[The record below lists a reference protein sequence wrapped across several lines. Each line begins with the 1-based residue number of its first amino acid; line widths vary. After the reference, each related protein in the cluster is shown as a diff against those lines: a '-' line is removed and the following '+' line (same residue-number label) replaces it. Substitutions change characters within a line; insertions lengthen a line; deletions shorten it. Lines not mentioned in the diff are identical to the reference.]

1 MSSAVNAAHD
11 DPGLLAVRYALQRD
25 EFTLRT
31 DLCILMRGITGMF
44 GPSGAGKTTLL
55 RCIAGL
61 ERSASGRLS
70 MNGKVLVDS
79 NAGRYVPANRRD
91 VGYVFQEPRLFPHLS
106 VRGNLEY
113 GYKRA
118 RGERRVGFDNVVEL
132 LALSGFLER
141 RSAGLSGGE
150 AQRVAIG
157 RALLRSPSLLLMDEP
172 LASLDA
178 AHKYEVLPFI
188 ERLQAELSIPVIY
201 VSHNIDEI
209 CFLCDQLIVL
219 NKGEVIANGELQ
231 AVLARTDL
239 PVLAGEE
246 AGSVVQG
253 TAMSYDDDYAL
264 TQVSVSGGELQV
276 PGRFASS
283 SSLRLRIRAN
293 DISLCRE
300 RPQQSSILNLL
311 PATVDDI
318 QDDAPHSAL
327 VHLRSGGDHLI
338 ARVTRRS
345 VAELRLRTGDEIIAQ
360 IKSMSVRM
368 PVSR

>member
-1 MSSAVNAAHD
+1 MSAASS
-11 DPGLLAVRYALQRD
+11 DPGLLAVRCALQRD
-25 EFTLRT
+25 DFELRT
-31 DLCILMRGITGMF
+31 DLCISMRGVTGVF

-61 ERSASGRLS
+61 ERFAHGRLS
-70 MNGKVLVDS
+70 IDGEVWTDS
-79 NAGRYVPANRRD
+79 DAGRYVPANKRD
-91 VGYVFQEPRLFPHLS
+91 VGYVFQEPRLFQHLS

-118 RGERRVGFDNVVEL
+118 RGERRVSFENVVEL
-132 LALSGFLER
+132 LALSDFLER
-141 RSAGLSGGE
+141 RSADLSGGE

-201 VSHNIDEI
+201 VSHNIEEI

-219 NKGEVIANGELQ
+219 DKGEVIANGELQ

-253 TAMSYDDDYAL
+253 TATSYDDDFAL
-264 TQVSVSGGELQV
+264 TRVSVSGGELQV
-276 PGRFASS
+276 PGRFAPS

-293 DISLCRE
+293 DVSLCRE
-300 RPQQSSILNLL
+300 RPQQSSILNFLV
-311 PATVDDI
+311 ATVESI
-318 QDDAPHSAL
+318 QDEAAHSAL
-327 VHLRSGGDHLI
+327 AHLRSGSDHLI
-338 ARVTRRS
+338 SRVTRRS
-345 VAELRLRTGDEIIAQ
+345 VAELKLKAGDEIIAQ

-368 PVSR
+368 PVFR